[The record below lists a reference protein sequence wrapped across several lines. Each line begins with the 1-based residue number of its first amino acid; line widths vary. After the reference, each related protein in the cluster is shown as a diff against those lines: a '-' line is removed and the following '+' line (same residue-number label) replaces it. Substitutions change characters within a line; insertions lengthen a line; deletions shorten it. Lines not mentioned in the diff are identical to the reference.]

1 MTETLSEYGAA
12 GARWERPSLEEYKL
26 RNEVHVW
33 RVSLAAGS
41 QPLGPAGDSLSDEE
55 QVRAARLRRPGDRD
69 RYVAAHSAL
78 RIILGRYLN
87 RPPEEIRYVANPH
100 GKPGLAPGLG
110 SGQLRFN
117 LAHSGDLALVAVA
130 AGREVG
136 VDVEHCRALPEV
148 ESIAQRYF
156 SVEERET
163 LATLP
168 DWQRRE
174 AFFNIWACKEAFIK
188 ATGLGLSYPLQ
199 SFSAP
204 LVAPAGQRPAQVE
217 TGASTLSGAGQAWGL
232 RRLSVSTGYAAAVA
246 AEELSWALRLW
257 QY

>member
-1 MTETLSEYGAA
+1 MTETLSEYGAP
-12 GARWERPSLEEYKL
+12 GAHWQPPPLEEYEL
-26 RNEVHVW
+26 GNEVHVW
-33 RVSLAAGS
+33 RVNLAAGS
-41 QPLGPAGDSLSDEE
+41 QRLGPAGDSLSDEE
-55 QVRAARLRRPGDRD
+55 HVHAARLRRPGDRD

-87 RPPEEIRYVANPH
+87 RLPEEIRYVANAH
-100 GKPGLAPGLG
+100 GKPGLALG
-110 SGQLRFN
+110 FGNGQLRFN

-136 VDVEHCRALPEV
+136 VDVEHCRALFEV
-148 ESIAQRYF
+148 ESIAQRHF
-156 SVEERET
+156 SVEEREA
-163 LATLP
+163 LAKLP
-168 DWQRRE
+168 DWQRPE

-204 LVAPAGQRPAQVE
+204 LVAAMRQRPARVD
-217 TGASTLSGAGQAWGL
+217 TGASQDWGL
-232 RRLSVSTGYAAAVA
+232 RLLSVSTGYAAAVV

>member
-12 GARWERPSLEEYKL
+12 DTRWERPPLEEYEL
-26 RNEVHVW
+26 GSEVHVW
-33 RVSLAAGS
+33 RVSLAAGP
-41 QPLGPAGDSLSDEE
+41 QPLGTAGDGLSDEE

-69 RYVAAHSAL
+69 RYVANA
-78 RIILGRYLN
+78 
-87 RPPEEIRYVANPH
+87 H
-100 GKPGLAPGLG
+100 GKPGLALG
-110 SGQLRFN
+110 FGNGQLRFN

-136 VDVEHCRALPEV
+136 VDVEHCRALFEV
-148 ESIAQRYF
+148 ESIAQRHF
-156 SVEERET
+156 SVEEREA
-163 LATLP
+163 LAKLP
-168 DWQRRE
+168 DWQRPE

-204 LVAPAGQRPAQVE
+204 LVAAMRQRPARVD
-217 TGASTLSGAGQAWGL
+217 TGASQDWGL
-232 RRLSVSTGYAAAVA
+232 RLLSVSTGYAAAVV